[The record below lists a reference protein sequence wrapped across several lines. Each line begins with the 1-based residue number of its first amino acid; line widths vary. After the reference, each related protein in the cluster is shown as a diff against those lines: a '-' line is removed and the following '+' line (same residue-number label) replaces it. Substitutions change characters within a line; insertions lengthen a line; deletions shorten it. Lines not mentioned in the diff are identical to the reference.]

1 MGKRRVTDLAQNTKV
16 YLPPPLN
23 PTTEA
28 GLAVKKQELM
38 STFKEFL
45 GKSCDDRGNQKATSL
60 TKSQREGLASLKKRS
75 KEGDLFILETD
86 KTNKFAAVN
95 QDTFLKMGQKHTH
108 KDEVIS
114 QVDAEAIQRE
124 ANGHVSM
131 WIKMLGMGDAHGH
144 GPRIRESLIQES
156 CVVPPMKLLIKDH
169 KKLSQHL
176 RELM

>member
-1 MGKRRVTDLAQNTKV
+1 
-16 YLPPPLN
+16 
-23 PTTEA
+23 
-28 GLAVKKQELM
+28 M

-86 KTNKFAAVN
+86 KINKFAAVN

-114 QVDAEAIQRE
+114 QVEAEAIQRE

-131 WIKMLGMGDAHGH
+131 
-144 GPRIRESLIQES
+144 
-156 CVVPPMKLLIKDH
+156 
-169 KKLSQHL
+169 
-176 RELM
+176 